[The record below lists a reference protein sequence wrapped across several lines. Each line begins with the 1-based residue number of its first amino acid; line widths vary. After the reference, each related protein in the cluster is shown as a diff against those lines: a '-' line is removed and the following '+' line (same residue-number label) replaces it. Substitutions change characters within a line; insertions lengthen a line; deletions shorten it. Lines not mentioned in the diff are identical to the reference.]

1 MVSSVTGIY
10 VVNKLP
16 KQKEKRLI
24 NYWNYYL
31 SIQCK
36 VLYFFLYLYKPKAI
50 TMKSFI
56 LWNRL
61 SIFSFS
67 WENILNLLCK
77 FNWTRMEN
85 TKWKMIRNLMKL
97 NWIEIKDAQQI
108 IGSGRLVSTFT
119 YLRDGALNWSFVEC
133 PQFLFPFNTSQIKVP
148 GKEILQ
154 KREKWIL

>member
-85 TKWKMIRNLMKL
+85 KWKMIRNLMKL
-97 NWIEIKDAQQI
+97 NWNKGCTTNNRFRATGLYIHLSAGWRPELI
-108 IGSGRLVSTFT
+108 
-119 YLRDGALNWSFVEC
+119 LRWMSSISISIQYITN
-133 PQFLFPFNTSQIKVP
+133 
-148 GKEILQ
+148 
-154 KREKWIL
+154 